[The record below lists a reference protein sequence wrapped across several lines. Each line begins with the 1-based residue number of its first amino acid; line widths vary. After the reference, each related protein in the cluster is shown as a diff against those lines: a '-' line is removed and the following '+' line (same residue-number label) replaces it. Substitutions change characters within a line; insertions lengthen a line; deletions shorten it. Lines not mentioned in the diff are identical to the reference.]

1 MDIGEEELY
10 EIAVLFTK
18 EQIMKEILMTKGAR
32 KLMETCAGVKR
43 DENVLIVTDFK
54 RVKIAQVLAAAAY
67 ERGAE
72 VMIAI
77 MTPRKGH
84 GQEPPVPIGEA
95 MKKADVIFTPV
106 SYSITHTQAMKGALE
121 SGARSLVMT
130 EFIED
135 QLISG
140 GIEADFNESKAVCKK
155 MANAFEKSRKVLLTT
170 PRGTHLSMEKEGRP
184 GNAMYCIVEPGQ
196 LSPVP
201 TVEANFSP
209 MEGTSEG
216 TIVADASL
224 PYLDIGLLKEPIV
237 ATVKEGV
244 ITKIEGADQAKK
256 LADDLESRND
266 PKVYNVAELGVGLN
280 PKSTMQ
286 GVQLEDEGVF
296 GTVHIGIGTNVT
308 LGGKVKAAIH
318 YDLIMW
324 EPTVELDGRI
334 VLEGGSP
341 RI

>member
-1 MDIGEEELY
+1 
-10 EIAVLFTK
+10 
-18 EQIMKEILMTKGAR
+18 MKDVLMTKGAR
-32 KLMETCAGVKR
+32 KLIETCARVKPG
-43 DENVLIVTDFK
+43 ENVLIVTDFK
-54 RVKIAQVLAAAAY
+54 RVKIAHVLATAAY
-67 ERGAE
+67 ERDAE

-84 GQEPPVPIGEA
+84 GQEPPGPIAEA

-106 SYSITHTQAMKGALE
+106 SFSITHTESMKRALE

-130 EFIED
+130 EFTED

-140 GIEADFNESKAVCKK
+140 GIEADFNELKVICKK
-155 MANAFEKSRKVLLTT
+155 IADAFQRSKKVLLTT
-170 PRGTHLSMEKEGRP
+170 PRGTRLSMQKESRP

-201 TVEANFSP
+201 NVEANFSP
-209 MEGTSEG
+209 IEGSAEG
-216 TIVADASL
+216 KIVADASI
-224 PYLDIGLLKEPIV
+224 PYIDIGVLEEPVV
-237 ATVKEGV
+237 ATVKKGM
-244 ITKIEGADQAKK
+244 ITEIDGGSQAKK
-256 LADDLESRND
+256 LADDLKSRND

-280 PKSTMQ
+280 PKSIMQ

-296 GTVHIGIGTNVT
+296 GTVHIGIGTNIT
-308 LGGKVKAAIH
+308 LGGTVKAAIH

-324 EPTVELDGRI
+324 EPTIELDGKI
-334 VLEGGSP
+334 VLERGSP

>member
-1 MDIGEEELY
+1 
-10 EIAVLFTK
+10 
-18 EQIMKEILMTKGAR
+18 MKDVLMTKGAR
-32 KLMETCAGVKR
+32 KLIETCARVQPG
-43 DENVLIVTDFK
+43 ENVLIVTDFK
-54 RVKIAQVLAAAAY
+54 RVKIAHVLATAAY
-67 ERGAE
+67 ERDAE

-84 GQEPPVPIGEA
+84 GQEPPDPIAEA
-95 MKKADVIFTPV
+95 MKKANVIFTPV
-106 SYSITHTQAMKGALE
+106 SFSITHTESMKRALE

-130 EFIED
+130 EFTED

-140 GIEADFNESKAVCKK
+140 GIEADFNELKVICKK
-155 MANAFEKSRKVLLTT
+155 MANAFERSKKVLLTT
-170 PRGTHLSMEKEGRP
+170 ARGTRLSMQKEGRP

-201 TVEANFSP
+201 NVEANFSP
-209 MEGTSEG
+209 IEGSAEG
-216 TIVADASL
+216 KIVADASI
-224 PYLDIGLLKEPIV
+224 PYIDIGVLEEPVV
-237 ATVKEGV
+237 ATVKKGM
-244 ITKIEGADQAKK
+244 ITEIDGGSQAKK
-256 LADDLESRND
+256 LADDLKGRND
-266 PKVYNVAELGVGLN
+266 PKVYNVAELGVGFN
-280 PKSTMQ
+280 PKSIMQ

-308 LGGKVKAAIH
+308 LGGNTKAAIH

-324 EPTVELDGRI
+324 EPSIELDGKI